1 LRREDLD
8 RRRFLGTV
16 AASAAAIP
24 AFGARAFAADPQPAP
39 KPSGEPPV
47 RFAVVGIN
55 HAHIY
60 GQTDALL
67 RAGGELVA
75 LYAEEPD
82 LVAAFQKKYPQARLA
97 RTEAEILDDPKI
109 ALVLS
114 SAIPDQ
120 RAPLGIRVM

>member
-1 LRREDLD
+1 ARVSSYNPRARNRCGGRRSRAKEARALRREDLD

-67 RAGGELVA
+67 RGGGEL
-75 LYAEEPD
+75 
-82 LVAAFQKKYPQARLA
+82 
-97 RTEAEILDDPKI
+97 
-109 ALVLS
+109 
-114 SAIPDQ
+114 
-120 RAPLGIRVM
+120 